1 MKKETKDYRNES
13 IGYYSAMAQMLTFLV
28 ESKNDSIDTLI
39 VEFEFKEK
47 DFKKY
52 LDSED
57 YLAITNNTEYMNE
70 KAKKMWES

>member
-1 MKKETKDYRNES
+1 MTY
-13 IGYYSAMAQMLTFLV
+13 MV
-28 ESKNDSIDTLI
+28 ESKNDSIDDFI

-52 LDSED
+52 FDSED
-57 YLAITNNTEYMNE
+57 YSSITNNTEYMND